1 MQTKKAIQMTTTTI
15 RVSTDTRDMLQTL
28 ARTTGISMQDILVAA
43 LEQYRRQQ
51 ILTMT
56 NAAYAAL
63 YADASLSKIVEEE
76 RQEWDQTIGDG
87 LEDD

>member
-51 ILTMT
+51 ILAMT

-63 YADASLSKIVEEE
+63 SADASLSKIVEEE